1 MAILWRNKTIYCE
14 IHIPMAYHE
23 FKIGRDY
30 ISRLTNVPILNN
42 NQIKQLISNA

>member
-1 MAILWRNKTIYCE
+1 MAILWRNETIYCE

-23 FKIGRDY
+23 FKIGRD
-30 ISRLTNVPILNN
+30 ISTNVPIHNN